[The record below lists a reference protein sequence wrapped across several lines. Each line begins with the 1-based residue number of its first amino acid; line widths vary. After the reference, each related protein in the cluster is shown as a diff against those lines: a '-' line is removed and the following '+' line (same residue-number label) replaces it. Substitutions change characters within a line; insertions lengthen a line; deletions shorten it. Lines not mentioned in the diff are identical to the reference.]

1 VEVKAMVSDVVSIGD
16 KVELIILDRDE
27 ENEKA
32 SYKSKVLDFPDYKS
46 AIITMPIVK
55 GRIVPLSVGDR
66 YSLRFFANSGLY
78 ECKGVVT
85 DRSNDDNVYIL
96 TIEFTSAL
104 EKHQR
109 RKYFRLSCVLDTE
122 YYIVTEAELTLR
134 YKLKQDEFKSPEEKE
149 ACIEALEQCKRDWQN
164 GIIVDLSGGGVR
176 LTSENLHDIGSFVQ
190 MKIQFGVPVKLK
202 ADYVSGVIISS
213 EKMTNRVGF
222 YEYRLQFK
230 EVLKEDREAVIK
242 YIFEEEIRQRAKD
255 KNAGSR

>member
-1 VEVKAMVSDVVSIGD
+1 
-16 KVELIILDRDE
+16 
-27 ENEKA
+27 
-32 SYKSKVLDFPDYKS
+32 
-46 AIITMPIVK
+46 MPIVK
-55 GRIVPLSVGDR
+55 GRIVPLSIGDK
-66 YSLRFFANSGLY
+66 YSLRFYAKSGLY
-78 ECKGVVT
+78 ECKGIVT

-122 YYIVTEAELTLR
+122 YYIVTETELALR
-134 YKLKQDEFKSPEEKE
+134 HKLKQDEFKSPEEKE
-149 ACIEALEQCKRDWQN
+149 ACIEALDQCKREWQN

-176 LTSENLHDIGSFVQ
+176 LTSENQLDLGSFLR
-190 MKIQFGVPVKLK
+190 MKIQFGVPVRLK

-213 EKMTNRVGF
+213 DKMTNRVGF

-230 EVLKEDREAVIK
+230 DVTKEDREAIIK

-255 KNAGSR
+255 KNASSRKKF

>member
-1 VEVKAMVSDVVSIGD
+1 MVHDVVSIGD
-16 KVELIILDRDE
+16 KVELKILDRDE

-32 SYKSKVLDFPDYKS
+32 SFKSKVLDFPDYKS

-55 GRIVPLSVGDR
+55 GRIVPLSIGDK
-66 YSLRFFANSGLY
+66 YSLRFYAKSGLY
-78 ECKGVVT
+78 ECKGIVT

-122 YYIVTEAELTLR
+122 YYIVTETELALR
-134 YKLKQDEFKSPEEKE
+134 HKLKQDEFKSPEEKE
-149 ACIEALEQCKRDWQN
+149 ACIEALDQCKREWQN

-176 LTSENLHDIGSFVQ
+176 LTSENQLDLGSFLR
-190 MKIQFGVPVKLK
+190 MKIQFGVPVRLK

-213 EKMTNRVGF
+213 DKMTNRVGF

-230 EVLKEDREAVIK
+230 DVTKEDREAIIK

-255 KNAGSR
+255 KNASSRKKF

>member
-1 VEVKAMVSDVVSIGD
+1 MVRDVVSIGD
-16 KVELIILDRDE
+16 KVELKILDRDE

-32 SYKSKVLDFPDYKS
+32 CYKSKVLDFPDYKS

-66 YSLRFFANSGLY
+66 YSVRFFANNGLY
-78 ECKGVVT
+78 ECKGIVT

-122 YYIVTEAELTLR
+122 YYIVTETEQTLR
-134 YKLKQDEFKSPEEKE
+134 YKLKKDEFKSPEEKE
-149 ACIEALEQCKRDWQN
+149 ACIEALKQCKRDWQN

-176 LTSENLHDIGSFVQ
+176 LTSENLHEIGSFVQ

-202 ADYVSGVIISS
+202 AEYVSGAIISS

-222 YEYRLQFK
+222 FEYRLQFK
-230 EVLKEDREAVIK
+230 EVLKEDREAIIK
-242 YIFEEEIRQRAKD
+242 YIFEEEVRQRAKD
-255 KNAGSR
+255 KKPGR